1 MVRLTLLLLFLG
13 FGLGAEMR
21 TLALYRYLLSC
32 IFSPSTYFWT
42 ISYHVNGA
50 IKWKHLLF
58 RLMGDIIVT
67 FTQHFMNG
75 QRMCSL
81 EGTNITLHKK
91 YLFEQRS
98 GDSDEAEASHL
109 QVVVITVALVGG
121 RLDVEV
127 VPEVHPGEVPEVST
141 S

>member
-42 ISYHVNGA
+42 ISYHVNSA
-50 IKWKHLLF
+50 IKWKHLVF

-67 FTQHFMNG
+67 FTEHFMNG

-81 EGTNITLHKK
+81 EGTNITLHKNICSSS
-91 YLFEQRS
+91 E
-98 GDSDEAEASHL
+98 
-109 QVVVITVALVGG
+109 VVTLVTVARMKHL
-121 RLDVEV
+121 
-127 VPEVHPGEVPEVST
+127 T
-141 S
+141 SR

>member
-50 IKWKHLLF
+50 IKWKHSLF

-81 EGTNITLHKK
+81 EGTNITLHKNICCGDTVD
-91 YLFEQRS
+91 S
-98 GDSDEAEASHL
+98 GEDETSHL

-121 RLDVEV
+121 RLNVEV
-127 VPEVHPGEVPEVST
+127 VPEVHPDDVPEVST
-141 S
+141 G